1 MKKPTNLFII
11 ILVAIAFGAFAGVMS
26 SIVANSY
33 FGRTTDGLVGA
44 NELNLADSVYSRA
57 NLIIRDA
64 KKVVVNQDVKIDE
77 TVASLQPVLLSA
89 FKKDDGKKDYYVLD
103 DADAYGLIL
112 SSDGWILLGG
122 FKDDVL
128 KDSSL
133 NDELKKYTV
142 ISYDKKMYDID
153 KAVAVKITGDG
164 SVILAHLKSASN
176 LSVRKMAY
184 ASDLK
189 PGTTLLVVSPSGR
202 TMISSLISK
211 KRPNLQLSSDR
222 PDISLELADKL
233 DNEFNNS
240 LIFNL
245 GGDFVGFLDSTGS
258 VRPNYVFLPAWR
270 SFVAASKPSFPYFGV
285 NYLDLSAVKATG
297 LKVDKGAWIKSVD
310 SGHPAIVKGSPA
322 EAAGLKEG
330 DVIIRID
337 DQELDST
344 HDLAETIS
352 AYSAGDSIYVSY
364 DRKGVQSGFE
374 LKLGELK

>member
-11 ILVAIAFGAFAGVMS
+11 ILVAISFGAFAGVMS
-26 SIVANSY
+26 SIVSNSY
-33 FGRTTDGLVGA
+33 FGRTVDGLAGA

-77 TVASLQPVLLSA
+77 TIASLQPVLLSA
-89 FKKDDGKKDYYVLD
+89 FKKEDGKKDYYVLD

-122 FKDDVL
+122 FKDNVL
-128 KDSSL
+128 KDGNL
-133 NDELKKYTV
+133 TEEIKKYTV

-153 KAVAVKITGDG
+153 KAVSVKVAGDG
-164 SVILAHLKSASN
+164 SVILAHLKSAAN

-202 TMISSLISK
+202 TMVSSLISK
-211 KRPNLQLSSDR
+211 KRPALQLTSDR
-222 PDISLELADKL
+222 PDISLELADTL
-233 DNEFNNS
+233 GSEFNNS

-245 GGDFVGFLDSTGS
+245 GGDFVGFLDSTGG

-270 SFVAASKPSFPYFGV
+270 SLVTVSKTSFPYLGV
-285 NYLDLSAVKATG
+285 NYLDLSAIKATG
-297 LKVDKGAWIKSVD
+297 VKVDKGAWLKSID
-310 SGHPAIVKGSPA
+310 ANHSAIIKGSPA
-322 EAAGLKEG
+322 ELAGLKDG
-330 DVIIRID
+330 DIIIRID
-337 DQELDST
+337 DQEIDST
-344 HDLAETIS
+344 HDLAEIIS
-352 AYSAGDSIYVSY
+352 AYSAGDSIYVAY
-364 DRKGVQSGFE
+364 DRNGVQSGFE
-374 LKLGELK
+374 LKLGEIK

>member
-1 MKKPTNLFII
+1 MKKPTNLFVITLI
-11 ILVAIAFGAFAGVMS
+11 AIAFGAFAGVMS
-26 SIVANSY
+26 SIISNSY
-33 FGRTTDGLVGA
+33 FGTSFTGLTGT

-89 FKKDDGKKDYYVLD
+89 FKKDEVKKDYYVLD

-112 SSDGWILLGG
+112 SSDGWILLDG
-122 FKDDVL
+122 FKDSDL
-128 KDSSL
+128 KD
-133 NDELKKYTV
+133 NNFVENIKKYTV

-153 KAVAVKITGDG
+153 KAVPVKIAGDG

-176 LSVRKMAY
+176 LAVRKMAY

-202 TMISSLISK
+202 TMVSSLIAK
-211 KRPNLQLSSDR
+211 KRPALQLTSDR
-222 PDISLELADKL
+222 PDISLELADQL
-233 DNEFNNS
+233 GDEFKNS
-240 LIFNL
+240 LVFNL

-270 SFVAASKPSFPYFGV
+270 SLVANSKANFPYLGV
-285 NYLDLSAVKATG
+285 NYLDLSTIKSTS
-297 LKVDKGAWIKSVD
+297 LKVVKGAWLNSVD
-310 SGHPAIVKGSPA
+310 VNHPAIIKGSPA
-322 EAAGLKEG
+322 DLAGLKSG

-337 DQELDST
+337 DQEIDST
-344 HDLAETIS
+344 HDLSEIIS
-352 AYSAGDSIYVSY
+352 AYSAGDLIYVSY
-364 DRKGVQSGFE
+364 DRNGVQSGFE
-374 LKLGELK
+374 LKLGEIK